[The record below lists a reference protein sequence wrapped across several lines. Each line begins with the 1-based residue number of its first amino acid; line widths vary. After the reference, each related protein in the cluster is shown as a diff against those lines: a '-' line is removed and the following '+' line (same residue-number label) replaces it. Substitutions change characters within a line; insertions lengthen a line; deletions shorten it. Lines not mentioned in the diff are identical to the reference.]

1 MALHHLRLAP
11 LALLRA
17 ASLPPLASSRI
28 AARGHRR
35 VLLFAPPSWPW
46 RLLSPGARPR
56 ALATAAAEA
65 DDATSGSG
73 NEFFAE
79 STSWASLGVS
89 ERLASALCSAGL
101 SRPSLVQATCIPHVL
116 MANDVIV
123 AAETGSG
130 KTHGYLVPL
139 IEKLCS
145 KSSTT
150 KDDNCQDTTP
160 GAHDMVLVLCP
171 NVMLCEQV
179 VRMANSLLDE
189 SGKPLKSAAAVC
201 GPNGWPAV
209 HPDILVAT
217 PAALLNYLFDYD
229 PEKRRRERF
238 MRNVKFVVFDEA
250 DMLLCGSF
258 ENQVI
263 RLINMLRFDEKL
275 LSRAQDSGKDVSLGS
290 DDEYHEDSKFETA
303 EFGSSDKEIEDNIV
317 QDRLVKLENSHVGAH
332 KDWRRVRKIY
342 RRSKQY
348 VFVAATLPQSGKKT
362 AGGVLQRMFP
372 DAVWV
377 SGTYLHRHNPRLE
390 RRWIEV
396 TADTQVDALLN
407 AVKYGLKS
415 EVHDAKDVPRRTMV
429 FTNTVDAANS
439 VSDILHRVGIPCI
452 LYHRESSLKER
463 ANNLQSFRENGG
475 VLVCTDAAARG
486 LDVPNVSHVIQ
497 AEFAACAVDFLHRVG
512 RTARAGQSG
521 IVTSLYTEANRDLV
535 RAVRQAEE
543 LAQPVERAFSRKR
556 SFRNKLKKQALQ
568 KREALLS

>member
-229 PEKRRRERF
+229 PEKRRREGF

-486 LDVPNVSHVIQ
+486 LDVPKVSHVIQ

-556 SFRNKLKKQALQ
+556 SFRNKIKKQALQ

>member
-1 MALHHLRLAP
+1 
-11 LALLRA
+11 
-17 ASLPPLASSRI
+17 
-28 AARGHRR
+28 
-35 VLLFAPPSWPW
+35 
-46 RLLSPGARPR
+46 
-56 ALATAAAEA
+56 
-65 DDATSGSG
+65 
-73 NEFFAE
+73 
-79 STSWASLGVS
+79 
-89 ERLASALCSAGL
+89 
-101 SRPSLVQATCIPHVL
+101 
-116 MANDVIV
+116 
-123 AAETGSG
+123 
-130 KTHGYLVPL
+130 
-139 IEKLCS
+139 
-145 KSSTT
+145 
-150 KDDNCQDTTP
+150 
-160 GAHDMVLVLCP
+160 LVLCP

-189 SGKPLKSAAAVC
+189 SGEPLKSAAAVC
-201 GPNGWPAV
+201 GPKGWPAV

-263 RLINMLRFDEKL
+263 RLIHMLRFDEKL
-275 LSRAQDSGKDVSLGS
+275 LSRALDAGKEVSPGS
-290 DDEYHEDSKFETA
+290 DDEYHEDSDSEGA
-303 EFGSSDKEIEDNIV
+303 EFSGSDEENEGNLV
-317 QDRLVKLENSHVGAH
+317 RDRPGKVENSPAGAR

-342 RRSKQY
+342 KRSKQY

-362 AGGVLQRMFP
+362 AGGVLKRMFP

-396 TADTQVDALLN
+396 TADTQVDALID

-415 EVHDAKDVPRRTMV
+415 KDHDAPKRTMV

-439 VSDILHRVGIPCI
+439 VSDILQRVGIPCI
-452 LYHRESSLKER
+452 LYHRESSLEER

-512 RTARAGQSG
+512 RTARAGKSG
-521 IVTSLYTEANRDLV
+521 IVTSLYTEANSDLV

-568 KREALLS
+568 RREASLA

>member
-11 LALLRA
+11 LALLRVA
-17 ASLPPLASSRI
+17 GLPPLASSRL
-28 AARGHRR
+28 AARHHHQL
-35 VLLFAPPSWPW
+35 LLFAPPARPW
-46 RLLSPGARPR
+46 RLLSPAARPR
-56 ALATAAAEA
+56 SLATAAAEA
-65 DDATSGSG
+65 DDTGAGSG
-73 NEFFAE
+73 NGFFAEE
-79 STSWASLGVS
+79 STSWGSLGVS
-89 ERLASALCSAGL
+89 DRLASALRGVGL
-101 SRPSLVQATCIPHVL
+101 ARPSLVQAACIPHIL
-116 MANDVIV
+116 TANDVIV

-145 KSSTT
+145 KSSTAE
-150 KDDNCQDTTP
+150 DDNSQGTVP

-189 SGKPLKSAAAVC
+189 SGEPLKSAAAVC
-201 GPNGWPAV
+201 GP
-209 HPDILVAT
+209 
-217 PAALLNYLFDYD
+217 
-229 PEKRRRERF
+229 K
-238 MRNVKFVVFDEA
+238 VFDEA

-263 RLINMLRFDEKL
+263 RLIHMLRFDEKL
-275 LSRAQDSGKDVSLGS
+275 LSRAQDSGKEVSVS
-290 DDEYHEDSKFETA
+290 DDEYHEDSDSESA
-303 EFGSSDKEIEDNIV
+303 ELSGFDEENEGDLV
-317 QDRLVKLENSHVGAH
+317 QGRPEKAENSPVGAR

-342 RRSKQY
+342 KRSKQY

-362 AGGVLQRMFP
+362 AGGVLKRMFP

-396 TADTQVDALLN
+396 TADTQVDALLD

-415 EVHDAKDVPRRTMV
+415 KDHDAPKRTMV

-439 VSDILHRVGIPCI
+439 VSDILQRVGIPCV
-452 LYHRESSLKER
+452 LYHRESSLEER
-463 ANNLQSFRENGG
+463 TNNLQSFRDNGG
-475 VLVCTDAAARG
+475 VLICTDAAARG

-568 KREALLS
+568 KREASLA